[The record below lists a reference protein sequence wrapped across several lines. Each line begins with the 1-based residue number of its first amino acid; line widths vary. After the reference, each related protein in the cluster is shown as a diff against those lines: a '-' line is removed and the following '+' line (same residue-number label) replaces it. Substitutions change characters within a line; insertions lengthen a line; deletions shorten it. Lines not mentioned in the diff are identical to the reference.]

1 MSAFNNS
8 LCERFIPQTEADVKR
23 LFSEVRPS
31 GSTPLGRK
39 TQEILKE
46 YIQKLETEEL
56 VKPMD
61 LIIVT
66 DGEPSECAFLS

>member
-1 MSAFNNS
+1 
-8 LCERFIPQTEADVKR
+8 VKR

-46 YIQKLETEEL
+46 YIQKLGTEEI

-61 LIIVT
+61 LIIIT
-66 DGEPSECAFLS
+66 DGEPSEWAFSLSWALQ